1 MITYLPGTKIEADI
15 SRNDTEFILKS
26 MFSMGGLVLSQ
37 VARLSGVSTHD
48 VQNWVKRGFV
58 SPPVSKQYSKR
69 QFCRVILINMLRDCL
84 PIADIVD
91 LFTYINGRLDDESD
105 DMIGD
110 DELYVY
116 LVRTL
121 SQIESPSEREV
132 KAAVA
137 LATADYQEPFAG
149 AKIRLEKVLVVLAY
163 SYFST
168 YYHRKALTYLA
179 GLDKQRQ
186 IR

>member
-26 MFSMGGLVLSQ
+26 LFSMGGLVLSQ
-37 VARLSGVSTHD
+37 VSRLSGVETHD
-48 VQNWVKRGFV
+48 VQNWVKRGFL
-58 SPPVSKQYSKR
+58 SPPKQKQYSKR
-69 QFCRVILINMLRDCL
+69 QFCRIILINMLRNSL
-84 PIADIVD
+84 PIGNIVD
-91 LFTYINGRLDDESD
+91 LLSYINGKLDDEGD

-121 SQIESPSEREV
+121 SYLDSPTEETV
-132 KAAVA
+132 KAAIDKA
-137 LATADYQEPFAG
+137 IADYEEPYPG
-149 AKIRLEKVLVVLAY
+149 GKKRLEKVLVVMTY

-168 YYHRKALTYLA
+168 HYYRCAVNHLA
-179 GLDKQRQ
+179 TFDQPQKK
-186 IR
+186 

>member
-1 MITYLPGTKIEADI
+1 MITYLPGTTIEADL

-37 VARLSGVSTHD
+37 VSRLSGVEPHD

-58 SPPVSKQYSKR
+58 SPPIAKQYSKR
-69 QFCRVILINMLRDCL
+69 QFCRIILINMLRSCL
-84 PIADIVD
+84 PIGDITA
-91 LFTYINGRLDDESD
+91 LLSYINGRLDDEDD

-110 DELYVY
+110 DALYVY

-121 SQIESPSEREV
+121 SKLDSPSESAV
-132 KAAVA
+132 KKAVEE
-137 LATADYQEPFAG
+137 ATADYKEPFSG
-149 AKIRLEKVLVVLAY
+149 AKARLDKVLTVMTY

-168 YYHRKALTYLA
+168 YYHKAALNHLA
-179 GLDKQRQ
+179 RLDRAK
-186 IR
+186 

>member
-1 MITYLPGTKIEADI
+1 MITYLPGTTIEADI

-37 VARLSGVSTHD
+37 VSRLSGVEPHD

-58 SPPVSKQYSKR
+58 SSPVAKQYSKK
-69 QFCRVILINMLRDCL
+69 QFCRIILINMLRACL
-84 PIADIVD
+84 PLGDIVD
-91 LFTYINGRLDDESD
+91 LLSYINGRLDDEGD

-121 SQIESPSEREV
+121 SHLHSPSAE
-132 KAAVA
+132 AIDQAVA
-137 LATADYQEPFAG
+137 LAVADYKEPFAG
-149 AKIRLEKVLVVLAY
+149 GKTRLTKVLTVMTY

-168 YYHRKALTYLA
+168 HYHKCAVNHLA
-179 GLDKQRQ
+179 ALDKQR
-186 IR
+186 

>member
-37 VARLSGVSTHD
+37 VARLSGASPHD

-58 SPPVSKQYSKR
+58 SPPVAKQYSKR

-91 LFTYINGRLDDESD
+91 LLTYINGRLDDESD

-121 SQIESPSEREV
+121 SNLDSFSEESI
-132 KAAVA
+132 KKAVA
-137 LATADYQEPFAG
+137 LATEDYNEPFAG
-149 AKIRLEKVLVVLAY
+149 AKTRLYKVLTVMTY

-168 YYHRKALTYLA
+168 HFHRSAMAHLA
-179 GLDKQRQ
+179 GLDKQR
-186 IR
+186 